1 MYLGSDFHRYW
12 ARCGRKKI
20 HPDDA
25 DYLVNGSS
33 PFNHELLPCP
43 FDGPLDKAK
52 VVICLANPS
61 DGYADDNEAINKLV
75 MEMRSGEEPL
85 PSIFD
90 KFYQPIFRPIGIPL
104 DEMRSMMAIFNVCP
118 YTSSN
123 MNATAERKAAG
134 LPSVWQ
140 AQKYL
145 REVLIPRAQT
155 GNIHLILIR
164 KLQLWGVTQGAEEQG
179 GFRVVPDRAIG
190 AVMSNR
196 HGREIQGWLIKKGH
210 ITNLSRCEA
219 KHHENFNSTIV
230 N

>member
-12 ARCGRKKI
+12 ARCGRRDI

-25 DYLVNGSS
+25 AYLVKGSS

-61 DGYADDNEAINKLV
+61 DGYAESKTEINELV
-75 MEMRSGEEPL
+75 IGMRSGEEPL
-85 PSIFD
+85 PKVFD
-90 KFYQPIFRPIGIPL
+90 DFYKKLVRPIGGPPEEL
-104 DEMRSMMAIFNVCP
+104 RSLVAVFNVCP
-118 YTSSN
+118 YWSSE
-123 MNATAERKAAG
+123 MPDPVMGMATG

-155 GNIHLILIR
+155 GNIFLILTR
-164 KLQLWGVTQGAEEQG
+164 KLRLWGVTPGVEEED
-179 GFRVVPDRAIG
+179 GFRVFPDRAISG
-190 AVMSNR
+190 VMPNDL
-196 HGREIQGWLIKKGH
+196 GREIQEWLVKKGH
-210 ITNLSRCEA
+210 ITNLSRCE
-219 KHHENFNSTIV
+219 S
-230 N
+230 